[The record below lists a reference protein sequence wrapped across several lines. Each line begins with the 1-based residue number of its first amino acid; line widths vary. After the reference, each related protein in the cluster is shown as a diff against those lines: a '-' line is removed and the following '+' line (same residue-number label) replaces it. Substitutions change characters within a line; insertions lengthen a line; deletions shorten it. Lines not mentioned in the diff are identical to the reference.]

1 MNGVIW
7 GTKDLH
13 RTWEQ
18 RILRDALYNRIT
30 TLELGF
36 EKKKKTLE
44 TTVAVQNLRKEV
56 AFFLR

>member
-1 MNGVIW
+1 MAWFEEPKIYIARGSKEFCA
-7 GTKDLH
+7 T
-13 RTWEQ
+13 
-18 RILRDALYNRIT
+18 LYNRIT

-36 EKKKKTLE
+36 EKKKTLE

>member
-36 EKKKKTLE
+36 EKKKKPWKPRLLLKIYE
-44 TTVAVQNLRKEV
+44 R
-56 AFFLR
+56 R

>member
-7 GTKDLH
+7 GTKDLY

-30 TLELGF
+30 TLGLGF
-36 EKKKKTLE
+36 EKKKTLE

>member
-36 EKKKKTLE
+36 EKKKTLE
-44 TTVAVQNLRKEV
+44 TTVAVKNLRKEV